1 MDAVL
6 DTKEIRLSELT
17 IMEELGAGQFAVSS
31 TYLVTSAVQF
41 VLNRF
46 IIKSWNFLFDVGVLL
61 RHAATS

>member
-46 IIKSWNFLFDVGVLL
+46 IIKSWNFLFDVGVLF